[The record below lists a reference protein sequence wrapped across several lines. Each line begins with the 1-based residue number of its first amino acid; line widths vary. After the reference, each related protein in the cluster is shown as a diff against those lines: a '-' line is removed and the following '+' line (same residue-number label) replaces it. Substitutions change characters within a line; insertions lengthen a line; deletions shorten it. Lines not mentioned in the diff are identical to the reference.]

1 MAKLRRS
8 PAEDVAII
16 QICSC
21 SNHASNSLR
30 AQAEIS
36 GSHHADRIRD
46 DRQARAE
53 AISRRDD
60 GPLDARHRP
69 RVALCGR
76 LFGNDSRTDRHHGGY
91 ATNIGYAKL
100 FTELGLGSLAV
111 GIALVVLIPFLRK
124 LITDKAETPL
134 IEAAI

>member
-1 MAKLRRS
+1 
-8 PAEDVAII
+8 VAII

-36 GSHHADRIRD
+36 GTHHADRIRD
-46 DRQARAE
+46 DRQARTE
-53 AISRRDD
+53 AIPRRDD
-60 GPLDARHRP
+60 GQLDARDWA
-69 RVALCGR
+69 RVALCRR
-76 LFGNDSRTDRHHGGY
+76 LLGNDPEPTGTT
-91 ATNIGYAKL
+91 AVAANPGYAKL
-100 FTELGLGSLAV
+100 FAELGAGSLAV

-134 IEAAI
+134 IEAATVVPVA